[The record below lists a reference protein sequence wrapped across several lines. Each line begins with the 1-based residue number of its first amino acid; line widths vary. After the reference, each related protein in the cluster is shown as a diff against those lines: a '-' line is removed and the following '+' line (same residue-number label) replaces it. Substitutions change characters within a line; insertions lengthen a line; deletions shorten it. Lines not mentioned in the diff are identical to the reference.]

1 MIPNINKIYTLDV
14 TCQNLDDQN
23 RLFLPSFPDINNRTV
38 RGIVISD
45 YITEADQV
53 AQGFLTLVDSKKNV
67 LLYTYPLQDLSDSSN
82 TLVIPNVPKQFFI
95 RQFNLFDVETRASY
109 VVFNQLGGTQN
120 GLLFRIQFYT

>member
-1 MIPNINKIYTLDV
+1 MIPNVNKIYTLDV
-14 TCQNLDDQN
+14 TCQNLDDKN
-23 RLFLPSFPDINNRTV
+23 RLFLPSFPDINNMTV

-45 YITEADQV
+45 YITEAGQIS
-53 AQGFLTLVDSKKNV
+53 QGFLTLVDSKKNV

-82 TLVIPNVPKQFFI
+82 TAVVPQVPKQFFI

-109 VVFNQLGGTQN
+109 VVFNQLAGTYT